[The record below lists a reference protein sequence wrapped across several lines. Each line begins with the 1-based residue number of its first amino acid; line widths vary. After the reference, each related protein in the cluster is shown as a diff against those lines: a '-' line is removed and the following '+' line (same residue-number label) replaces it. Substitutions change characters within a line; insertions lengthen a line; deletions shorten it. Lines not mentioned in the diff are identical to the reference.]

1 MASKINDTDG
11 IFMEHCVAKATL
23 QAIND
28 KLKFNHFS
36 TYPDISGIIGTNNK
50 KIKLT

>member
-1 MASKINDTDG
+1 MTPMVFLWDS
-11 IFMEHCVAKATL
+11 VAKATL

-36 TYPDISGIIGTNNK
+36 TYPDISGII
-50 KIKLT
+50 KLIIRK